1 MKPSLENLESRL
13 VPAKIT
19 MLNSTTMMVDARQD
33 TVPLVVKAESNNVLV
48 VNGQK
53 VNTINVLQLNV
64 QGSNY
69 NDNINLDGVNK
80 YNLVSNT
87 HNGNDLVVGTNRN
100 DVIASGNGN
109 DKVWGNLGNDQL
121 FGENDN
127 DQLFGGSG
135 DDLLDGGDGNDLL
148 MGDYGNDVLWGR
160 NGNDTI
166 YGNSGSDKL
175 IGGSGYDYLYGDDNI
190 NQDEVDYIWTGE
202 YNQND
207 PYYYNN
213 TIGSLKNKN
222 NYFRYKLPD
231 DFLNL
236 VTRNTPY

>member
-1 MKPSLENLESRL
+1 MKPNLESLESRL
-13 VPAKIT
+13 VPASIK
-19 MLNSTTMMVDARQD
+19 MLNNTTMMVDARQD

-53 VNTINVLQLNV
+53 VNTSNILQLNV

-87 HNGNDLVVGTNRN
+87 HNGNDLVVGTYRN

-121 FGENDN
+121 FGENGN

-135 DDLLDGGDGNDLL
+135 DDLLDGGDGDDLL

-175 IGGSGYDYLYGDDNI
+175 IGGSGYDYLYSDDNI